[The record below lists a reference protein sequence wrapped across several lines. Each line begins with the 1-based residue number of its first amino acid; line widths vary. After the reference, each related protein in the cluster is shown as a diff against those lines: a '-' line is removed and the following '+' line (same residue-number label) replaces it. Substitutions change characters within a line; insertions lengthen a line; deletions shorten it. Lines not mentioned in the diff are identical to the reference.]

1 MDVGDRTFYF
11 SPELD
16 LMTGWSKEEKRRN
29 RLEAETGLMM
39 RQTVLT
45 NRHANIS
52 QIITQILNKFKIA
65 KMRI

>member
-1 MDVGDRTFYF
+1 
-11 SPELD
+11 
-16 LMTGWSKEEKRRN
+16 MTGWSKEEKRRN

-45 NRHANIS
+45 IRHANIS
-52 QIITQILNKFKIA
+52 QISTQILNKFKIA

>member
-1 MDVGDRTFYF
+1 
-11 SPELD
+11 
-16 LMTGWSKEEKRRN
+16 MTGRSKEEKRRN
-29 RLEAETGLMM
+29 RLAAETGLMM

-52 QIITQILNKFKIA
+52 QISTQILNKFKIA